1 MYNSSINSLQMI
13 GPEGATGNVGP
24 TGNIGPTGAPGAT
37 GNTGPIG
44 TYVTTILNNSSS
56 YVSNENFL
64 ITRGTTLAFTGATT
78 NSTPDVIETE
88 EFIQITTK
96 KIFNNRGGYRNEEPF
111 QNADPLVGPKR
122 LYLTNIEKAELTGQ
136 IQVVTFDIQQWSRNQ
151 CIFGFYRAHATPGN
165 VKANPEGYIGTIPEI
180 GRTNVECLIGFRPS
194 NTGKWKACI
203 VLEDVFLVGA
213 NPSIRYDRELWKIES
228 DFSIYD
234 INTLKVIVFNGTRAE
249 FYINEQFIGEV
260 RSTDLIFNVGVEHP
274 VGGIDSGSGSSVP
287 YLVHTHPEGG
297 PYAAP
302 YGPQPIFAGVEIRHF
317 HTNELTSTVTEST
330 DPSVQPMSI
339 KVFDMSCEITKTPQE
354 NEFIFLLSN
363 GNAIEVNS
371 TNTFS
376 GDTGYG
382 NTQVPESIGDG
393 TSILGSSSEGQLN
406 IKGISGI
413 GSLIVSTTDNNL
425 SIDTIYKSTVGNVYA
440 VGLSADTLMYLKE
453 PNLASSTRVK
463 MDGTG
468 VLDFQN
474 QFYLND
480 SALIKY
486 VGPVKKNQYVG
497 ITGAID
503 NFTDGTTG
511 GIYIDLENGGFYVVN
526 TPIGIAGFTGSFKQN
541 EIINATL
548 LLSSDN
554 IWKFPENVYFEEGQ
568 NYLTCGKS
576 IVNIF
581 SFDSGQNWYAVVAQR
596 GLDLNYTEKFITTT
610 KVIKEAPT
618 PKVTGIDF
626 ITPGTQLASQKLP
639 ASQQIGLQNQI
650 VSSEATTNVKRV
662 IEFNTCVPALST
674 GSCCYIKYPENSI
687 NCLDYVT
694 KDECDSFSGQYNPL
708 KSCSDSCGFTFGLCC
723 SNGNCI
729 EGVSVEECN
738 FFGGNYYAGIT
749 CGSYPNTTS
758 GPNYGEPIETGR
770 LCYNPCE
777 ADKIACCK
785 DGICL
790 GSNYS
795 RIQCELILGG
805 KAFTGGDCSTINC
818 CENNVGRGACCA
830 CAAKD
835 LLCFDDLT
843 PAECASAE
851 YDGIFMGEEER
862 CENVNCK
869 CVGGMDAI
877 PQTPPTFDLVLLNP
891 TIRPNEQANIQLL
904 NIADAEGGDLFYK
917 VTVKQILP
925 TENELYFTEYLLI
938 QNQQITEY
946 TTNPLSQVSTSLT
959 KYEIIVSVKDEED
972 NTTTKSEI
980 VTLSTNAPQAS
991 ITEFEPIL
999 VEIVNYPTSKNVGP
1013 IIVSASD
1020 PDGGSITSYLFS
1032 IDSNTAN
1039 VDAVLTESGN
1049 QANLDVTINEDD
1061 PNQFVIVVKCLI
1073 TDDEGETSSVSTAI
1087 QFIKDLKPVFDV
1099 FFEPG
1104 IGTDWTGTPN
1114 SNYPTAGSI
1123 GTNVI
1128 TKIRIPENQGNLR
1141 VNVNKSL
1148 YKELSAG
1155 VWNNTPESLEVI
1167 ENTQIL
1173 SQANELTIPIGNS
1186 ISGITAGIYV
1196 ISATVSE
1203 EPYTSFNTSSKVKA
1217 IKITNNGPTITSV
1230 SDPQTITLAVS
1241 DPPLQ
1246 VGTPG
1251 TFKTVTFEMTGID
1264 QDGSFDTLN
1273 GVFAPRLLPLT
1284 SQQTI
1289 SSGFVSSVNSVQKTN
1304 NTFSQTWKFFAEG
1317 QYEIECIL
1325 SDSYLY
1331 TDTETTSLNILRSGA
1346 PVIGNISSN
1355 FTIFPD
1361 TTFTVTASNITD
1373 PDNDSLS
1380 YRWVLTKENN
1390 GQVFESIPASGY
1402 LPLSGNTISYTKTN
1416 GLGGNSSGVDNVP
1429 FTENFYVDL
1438 FVRDSLNNETTKR
1451 TIVTINSLTPILSI
1465 NYNPEISLPFY
1476 KFADSS
1482 GNLLNSPFQ
1491 INCQITASD
1500 PDGGSLGTY
1509 TTRINASL
1517 TNVTAQNTTT
1527 PILNFTKTGS
1537 YSISHTVRDNEIQRG
1552 VVTNNIVVNRN
1563 LPPVVSMTNNPTS
1576 IIVPCNEFPK
1586 NIIIETDVTDDVSLF
1601 ENLTNP
1607 SISEISW
1614 PTNSRPTLVGS
1625 LIKIPDSIDNKKGKI
1640 RAIFQ
1645 IPSIG
1650 TYNFN
1655 SSISELGLGESG
1667 SQVSNIANYTVNIQ
1681 RLSFGFPS
1689 FASPTIAQLS
1699 NPTTN
1704 DITINLS
1711 VLYTNGAL
1719 SCLALRESTFSNI
1732 LLHYDIVSENLNLIN
1747 QNQGTYSIVLRPKQ
1761 ILTPLGT
1768 YNLTVIA
1775 KDVCNN
1781 QVENQFNI
1789 LQIVDSIPTV
1799 QITNPSQSSVSL
1811 DLPISLNLTAVGTDP
1826 DGGILTYNWS
1836 LSGPSTTFNFST
1848 NNSSSANQT
1857 VLSNLNKEGTHI
1869 ISVYVKDAN
1878 NVESSVATRTL
1889 IVGDPEPDAHA
1900 GPDQTFTFAS
1910 STVFP
1915 KTFQLTGSGTDQT
1928 GGSISAYTWR
1938 IIRNPGSAASLNSTT
1953 ISDPVVTISNFGTYT
1968 FGLIVTDNNGNT
1980 SAEDT
1985 VDIILNSDAP
1995 PTVTLNTSSTNITL
2009 PTNSVTLTATTS
2021 SDVQTLTINETSGF
2035 GGLTITP
2042 IQNGPTTWTRTIS
2055 GFKTNSDGTTR
2066 QYSFT
2071 ATATD
2076 DFSQSIT
2083 SDSVSVRVNNQAPTA
2098 QVFLPSIIINDVI
2111 FNNPY
2116 SFGITGFA
2124 NDPDGGSLTS
2134 PIFTCDAFPSTYTG
2148 NISFTNPTISS
2159 TSSAGTTYSS
2169 TCTLG
2174 PRLIPF
2180 GTSNGYTFSFRIT
2193 DDEGQTVI
2201 SSQKNLAF
2209 GNSAPVITQ
2218 TTRTLV
2224 QNLELPSFNTSS
2236 FGVTANDVNDPD
2248 GPLTFLWTVSTIPT
2262 GTGTPNII
2270 TPSSNDGKTDIF
2282 FTNPQIGGTYVFNLL
2297 VKDSSSFGDTRTYGI
2312 KRNAA
2317 PTISITS
2324 PALDTSITLPINQIS
2339 FATNATDSD
2348 GGISSY
2354 SWSSS
2359 PSANVSFSSTV
2370 VSNPTVTFA
2379 AAGTYTISVIAID
2392 NNGRQSQSASRTITV
2407 NANPAPVINSFTAI
2421 TPVTI
2426 SDGSA
2431 GTSLTVIATDPNSQL
2446 LTYNFT
2452 QTLPASP
2459 LATILAGS
2467 GTSANTATVSN
2478 LTVPSSSSTTPS
2490 SRTYTFKVD
2499 VSDGTNTSSS
2509 TTDVVVNS
2517 SAPQIINLV
2526 NPAAATWT
2534 GTNQN
2539 IQIGTVASVS
2549 DPDGGT
2555 VTTSWTQVSGPSTPT
2570 ILAPTS
2576 VQTNIRNFQSAGI
2589 YVFRLK
2595 ATDNEGTFGE
2605 QDVTVTLNAA
2615 LTPTFDTFPNNTV
2628 FNNNTSTNQSL
2639 SVSISNASSAAN
2651 QTTVGP
2657 VTITTSVTP
2666 SGPTITPPTG
2676 QITNTNNNSIT
2687 ISNIPNMVAGT
2698 DYTVSVTATAVSTS
2712 ATSNRTF
2719 TIRRNAL
2726 PITPVITG
2734 SSTAQPGSRI
2744 TFGINGGA
2752 ATDPDGTIS
2761 SYKWTVTPTTGV
2773 ASPTSTNS
2781 TSVGITFNTAGTYGV
2796 TYSATDNNN
2805 ETSISSPFTVTIT
2818 NPPADPCSLVNYVYN
2833 VNGANIGPIG
2843 QRFLY
2848 NLIVPNNKVWGTH
2861 VRSSDCAAVS
2871 NKQTASA
2878 PDYNDGIAPYN
2889 DRLAGY
2895 KNLNSSTPLK
2905 SFCRR
2910 LQSPASNTNNTAVG
2924 YTAVPHSNFPYA
2936 RSNLPVSPSG
2946 AFIELVPYNEGSV
2959 SSDGN
2964 RIGGGG
2970 YKVSRP
2976 YDLSLSFDT
2985 RTIIDVNNDLVQNFL
3000 TVDAKENYIN
3010 FYNGNGGGNAGLI
3023 EAGKIINDSDW
3034 IRATVR
3040 TDEAIPFI
3048 YRCSCWDNTT
3058 DKLVYTNWQQ
3068 YTNNT
3073 SQKYN
3078 LTCPSGS
3085 TRKPISLIVV
3095 RYRIEDA
3102 YLPSLISPPNGPGGP
3117 TTTCHSALD
3126 SSFNAALLTT
3136 DITAYYVS
3144 FNQSTSKTNGTEQQ
3158 CKLATGPYRLVKYTV
3173 NLSDQS
3179 SSEPKNRK
3187 SCVNGIP
3194 GTCEQAFSNV
3204 GQSYKI
3210 LRYGNVTSNT
3220 SFEDISQYYWEQV
3233 PEGCPSTA
3241 TNCFT
3246 TTTLQNSALWTKERT
3261 YAQTKENL
3269 QTPIG
3274 LTQFNSWAP
3283 PEWICLADCEDPN
3296 FHIGNSLTNLC
3307 IFDMIQGCAPP
3318 AGFIGDSPPLTDA
3331 NGNENLIWIKIYN
3344 SEDSTQYECVPVLY
3358 DKALLAQYE
3367 LCEE

>member
-37 GNTGPIG
+37 GNTGPVG
-44 TYVTTILNNSSS
+44 AYVTTILNNSS

-151 CIFGFYRAHATPGN
+151 CIFGFYRAHATAGN
-165 VKANPEGYIGTIPEI
+165 VTANPEGYIGTSPAI

-213 NPSIRYDRELWKIES
+213 SPSIRYDRELWKIES

-260 RSTDLIFNVGVEHP
+260 RSTDLIFNVGVQHP

-317 HTNELTSTVTEST
+317 HTNQATSIVTEST

-382 NTQVPESIGDG
+382 NTQVPESVGGG

-413 GSLIVSTTDNNL
+413 GSLVVSATDNNL
-425 SIDTIYKSTVGNVYA
+425 SIDTIYKSTFGNVYS

-468 VLDFQN
+468 DLDFQN

-869 CVGGMDAI
+869 CVGGIDAI

-980 VTLSTNAPQAS
+980 VTLSSNAPQAT

-1020 PDGGSITSYLFS
+1020 PDGGSITSYSFS

-1049 QANLDVTINEDD
+1049 QANLNVTINEDD

-1128 TKIRIPENQGNLR
+1128 TKIRIPENQGNLL
-1141 VNVNKSL
+1141 VNVNKTL

-1155 VWNNTPESLEVI
+1155 IWSNTPESLEVLQ
-1167 ENTQIL
+1167 NTQIL

-1230 SDPQTITLAVS
+1230 SEPQTITLAVT

-1246 VGTPG
+1246 VGNPG
-1251 TFKTVTFEMTGID
+1251 TFKTATFEMTGID

-1373 PDNDSLS
+1373 PDNDSLF
-1380 YRWVLTKENN
+1380 YRWVLTKESN
-1390 GQVFESIPASGY
+1390 GVVQESIPASGY
-1402 LPLSGNTISYTKTN
+1402 LPLSGNTISYTRTN
-1416 GLGGNSSGVDNVP
+1416 GLAGGSSGVDNQP

-1451 TIVTINSLTPILSI
+1451 TIVTIDSQPPTLSV

-1500 PDGGSLGTY
+1500 PDGGSIGTY
-1509 TTRINASL
+1509 TTRINSSL
-1517 TNVTAQNTTT
+1517 TNVTGASTTT
-1527 PILNFTKTGS
+1527 PTLNFTKTGS
-1537 YSISHTVRDNEIQRG
+1537 YSISHLARDNEIQRG

-1586 NIIIETDVTDDVSLF
+1586 NITIETDVTDDVSLF

-1681 RLSFGFPS
+1681 SSSFGFPS
-1689 FASPTIAQLS
+1689 FTTPTIAQLS

-1711 VLYTNGAL
+1711 VLYPNGAL
-1719 SCLALRESTFSNI
+1719 SCLALRESTSSNI

-1761 ILTPLGT
+1761 TLTPLGT

-1781 QVENQFNI
+1781 QIENQFNI

-1826 DGGILTYNWS
+1826 DGGVLTYNWS
-1836 LSGPSTTFNFST
+1836 LSGPSTTFNFSA
-1848 NNSSSANQT
+1848 NNSASANQT
-1857 VLSNLNKEGTHI
+1857 ILSNLNKEGTHT
-1869 ISVYVKDAN
+1869 ISVYVKDTN

-1889 IVGDPEPDAHA
+1889 IVGDPEPIANA
-1900 GPDQTFTFAS
+1900 GSDQSFTFAL
-1910 STVFP
+1910 STTFP

-1928 GGSISAYTWR
+1928 GGSISAYAWR
-1938 IIRNPGSAASLNSTT
+1938 IITNPGNAASLDSTT
-1953 ISDPVVTISNFGTYT
+1953 ISDPVATISNFGRYT

-1995 PTVTLNTSSTNITL
+1995 PTVTLNTSSANITL

-2083 SDSVSVRVNNQAPTA
+2083 SDSVSVGVNNQVPTA
-2098 QVFLPSIIINDVI
+2098 TVFIPNSINSIL
-2111 FNNPY
+2111 FNTNY

-2124 NDPDGGSLTS
+2124 SDPDGGSLSTPQFICTS
-2134 PIFTCDAFPSTYTG
+2134 VPASAAGIIPTFSAPTLRESTASGNTYDA
-2148 NISFTNPTISS
+2148 
-2159 TSSAGTTYSS
+2159 
-2169 TCTLG
+2169 TCTIQNINSG
-2174 PRLIPF
+2174 DWVF
-2180 GTSNGYTFSFRIT
+2180 KFSIK
-2193 DDEGQTVI
+2193 DDEGSTTESSTKTLSIVNNQPTLGIPTTKSLVI
-2201 SSQKNLAF
+2201 DFNDA
-2209 GNSAPVITQ
+2209 NAP
-2218 TTRTLV
+2218 L
-2224 QNLELPSFNTSS
+2224 SFNTSL
-2236 FGVTANDVNDPD
+2236 FGVTGTDVNTPNN
-2248 GPLTFLWTVSTIPT
+2248 LRFIWALSSRPT
-2262 GTGTPNII
+2262 GAGVPTIGDSTSPNNGPTGATN
-2270 TPSSNDGKTDIF
+2270 IF
-2282 FTNPQIGGTYVFNLL
+2282 FTAPHIGGTYQFSLRVSDANNL
-2297 VKDSSSFGDTRTYGI
+2297 SSFPLDFYTI
-2312 KRNAA
+2312 KRNSR
-2317 PTISITS
+2317 PTVSITS
-2324 PALDTSITLPINQIS
+2324 PASDTSITLPINQIS

-2348 GGISSY
+2348 GEISSY

-2379 AAGTYTISVIAID
+2379 AAGTYTISVISTD

-2426 SDGSA
+2426 SNGSA
-2431 GTSLTVIATDPNSQL
+2431 SSTLTVNATDSQSLTYT
-2446 LTYNFT
+2446 FT
-2452 QTLPASP
+2452 QTSPASP
-2459 LATILAGS
+2459 LATITPGS
-2467 GTSANTATVSN
+2467 GASSNQATVSN

-2499 VSDGTNTSSS
+2499 VSDGTNTTSS

-2539 IQIGTVASVS
+2539 IQIGNGASVS

-2576 VQTNIRNFQSAGI
+2576 VQTNIRNFQSAGT

-2595 ATDNEGTFGE
+2595 ATDNEGTFVE

-2615 LTPTFDTFPNNTV
+2615 LTPTFGTFPNNTV

-2666 SGPTITPPTG
+2666 NGPTITPPTG
-2676 QITNTNNNSIT
+2676 QITNTTNNSIT

-2726 PITPVITG
+2726 PITPAITG

-2761 SYKWTVTPTTGV
+2761 SYNWTVTPNTGV
-2773 ASPTSTNS
+2773 VLPTSTNS
-2781 TSVGITFNTAGTYGV
+2781 TSVGITFNTAGSYGIN
-2796 TYSATDNNN
+2796 YSATDNNN
-2805 ETSISSPFTVTIT
+2805 ETSTSGSFSVSIT
-2818 NPPADPCSLVNYVYN
+2818 SPPADPCSLVNYY
-2833 VNGANIGPIG
+2833 VNPTTFPNANNRFTYSLNIPNQKIPPTRSSASPIGCLNTGLAGIYQEDAAINAGANPAE
-2843 QRFLY
+2843 Y
-2848 NLIVPNNKVWGTH
+2848 
-2861 VRSSDCAAVS
+2861 
-2871 NKQTASA
+2871 
-2878 PDYNDGIAPYN
+2878 APY
-2889 DRLAGY
+2889 DWLAGY
-2895 KNLNSSTPLK
+2895 AGSSP
-2905 SFCRR
+2905 SVWAMRIP
-2910 LQSPASNTNNTAVG
+2910 SVASNTNISGQYNAL
-2924 YTAVPHSNFPYA
+2924 PFSNFPLRGMLINPGNPISTYYG
-2936 RSNLPVSPSG
+2936 NLSTNG
-2946 AFIELVPYNEGSV
+2946 TEFLRD
-2959 SSDGN
+2959 SSTK
-2964 RIGGGG
+2964 RI
-2970 YKVSRP
+2970 SRP
-2976 YDLSLSFDT
+2976 YDLTFSFDS
-2985 RTIIDVNNDLVQNFL
+2985 QNPNL
-3000 TVDAKENYIN
+3000 SKVVDNYIIQLEKDLAGYDSNNPDHRDKFISFGELGYDATN
-3010 FYNGNGGGNAGLI
+3010 FMRLDLGF
-3023 EAGKIINDSDW
+3023 
-3034 IRATVR
+3034 
-3040 TDEAIPFI
+3040 PFI
-3048 YRCSCWDNTT
+3048 YRCSCWDAN
-3058 DKLVYTNWQQ
+3058 DNLVYTDWNS
-3068 YTNNT
+3068 YTNHST
-3073 SQKYN
+3073 QSFN
-3078 LTCPSGS
+3078 LQCPAGS
-3085 TRKPISLIVV
+3085 TRKPRSLVIV
-3095 RYRIEDA
+3095 RYRQEAIFT
-3102 YLPSLISPPNGPGGP
+3102 SSPGGVVN
-3117 TTTCHSALD
+3117 TACHAAID
-3126 SSFNAALLTT
+3126 GSFNASILTT

-3144 FNQSTSKTNGTEQQ
+3144 LNEATTASNQ
-3158 CKLATGPYRLVKYTV
+3158 CKLGTGSYRLIKYNV
-3173 NLSDQS
+3173 NPTHNELDTTNI
-3179 SSEPKNRK
+3179 KARRTCRNNTNNAV
-3187 SCVNGIP
+3187 C
-3194 GTCEQAFSNV
+3194 GTCEYASEFV
-3204 GQSYKI
+3204 SYKLI
-3210 LRYGNVTSNT
+3210 PHGSALPSDTSYYH
-3220 SFEDISQYYWEQV
+3220 FEQI
-3233 PEGCPSTA
+3233 PEGCPSNNTKCA
-3241 TNCFT
+3241 PLNSNNSSWT
-3246 TTTLQNSALWTKERT
+3246 TQRT
-3261 YAQTKENL
+3261 YAEAKN
-3269 QTPIG
+3269 PC
-3274 LTQFNSWAP
+3274 NSDLPLVNYTSWKP
-3283 PEWICLADCEDPN
+3283 PEYICLADCQN
-3296 FHIGNSLTNLC
+3296 TSFQSGGVCVTNLTN
-3307 IFDMIQGCAPP
+3307 GCAPP
-3318 AGFIGDSPPLTDA
+3318 TCFAGGDAPPPLTDA

-3358 DKALLAQYE
+3358 DKTLLAQYE